1 MRSERPPLPLLLA
14 ATAALWA
21 LALAVAAYCG
31 LGSALPAAQG
41 DGVAPQTVPPLPQP
55 LPERLGS
62 LADYPQVSAR
72 PVFNENRRPQPY
84 FVAGSEQ
91 VAGSGLRL
99 TGVMLT
105 PQANIATLSGDG
117 GLSIRLRQGGA
128 AVQGWQLL
136 ELSPRQATVL
146 GPDGSQILLLQVY
159 DGSADTAAA
168 APGPADATAPAA
180 AASVARQLP
189 RPPPPPPAA
198 QPAAAS
204 TPRAAEAPGAAAA
217 QLNANA
223 NEPSAAQMQAIRERI
238 QARRLEMQKNHN
250 GQNPGQ
256 NR

>member
-21 LALAVAAYCG
+21 LGLAVAAYSG
-31 LGSALPAAQG
+31 LGSRLPAAQG
-41 DGVAPQTVPPLPQP
+41 PAVAAQPLPPLPQP

-72 PVFNENRRPQPY
+72 PVFNEGRRPQPY
-84 FVAGSEQ
+84 FVAGDEQ

-117 GLSIRLRQGGA
+117 GLSIRLQQGGA

-159 DGSADTAAA
+159 DGSADAQAA
-168 APGPADATAPAA
+168 APASAAVPVPAA
-180 AASVARQLP
+180 APLARAQP
-189 RPPPPPPAA
+189 QPQAAPPPPPVQSP
-198 QPAAAS
+198 S
-204 TPRAAEAPGAAAA
+204 AAAA
-217 QLNANA
+217 AARDANANA
-223 NEPSAAQMQAIRERI
+223 NEPSASQMQAIRERI
-238 QARRLEMQKNHN
+238 QARRREMQQNSN
-250 GQNPGQ
+250 GPNPGQ